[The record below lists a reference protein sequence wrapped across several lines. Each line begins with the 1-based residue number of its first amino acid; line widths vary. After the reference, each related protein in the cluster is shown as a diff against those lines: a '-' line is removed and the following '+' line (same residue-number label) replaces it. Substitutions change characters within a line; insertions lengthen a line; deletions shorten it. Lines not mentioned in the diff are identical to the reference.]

1 MGVFVV
7 VFELVCVWGKCG
19 GVVVVLFFVV
29 VMLFLVLVVD
39 IVVYLGEIVNGGIL
53 VNYDNQIVFGMIN
66 GMIISI
72 GLEYGLD
79 NEVNIGG

>member
-19 GVVVVLFFVV
+19 GVVVVLFFVA
-29 VMLFLVLVVD
+29 VMLFLVLAVD